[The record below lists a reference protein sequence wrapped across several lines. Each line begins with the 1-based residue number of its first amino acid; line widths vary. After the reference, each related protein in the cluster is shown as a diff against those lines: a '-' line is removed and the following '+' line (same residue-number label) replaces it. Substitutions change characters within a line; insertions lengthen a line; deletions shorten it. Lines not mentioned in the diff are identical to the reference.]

1 MNGGSWAME
10 KLIFRK
16 PSKKKAQAQTV
27 KVSAKAYNAI
37 SAIEAET
44 GLSMT
49 YIATQMV
56 LYAAQNVDIRS
67 DEDE

>member
-1 MNGGSWAME
+1 ME

-16 PSKKKAQAQTV
+16 PSKKSQAQTV

-49 YIATQMV
+49 HIATQMV
-56 LYAAQNVDIRS
+56 LYAAQNVDIRID

>member
-1 MNGGSWAME
+1 ME

-16 PSKKKAQAQTV
+16 PSKSKKAQAQTV

-67 DEDE
+67 DDEDE

>member
-1 MNGGSWAME
+1 ME

-67 DEDE
+67 DDEDE